1 MDVLASASAELL
13 ALLGSGIV
21 LSFLAWT
28 ADRIRREFHE
38 FRREWEQTHRL
49 ARDNADVLAD
59 HGLIEEAET
68 KHVREEERAASAL
81 VQALAT
87 GEIESDD
94 LDLSSV
100 DQ

>member
-1 MDVLASASAELL
+1 MNVLASASAELL

-21 LSFLAWT
+21 LSFLTWT
-28 ADRIRREFHE
+28 AHRIRREFHE
-38 FRREWEQTHRL
+38 FHSEWEQTHRL

-59 HGLIEEAET
+59 HGLIEEADTE
-68 KHVREEERAASAL
+68 HVREEERAASAL
-81 VQALAT
+81 IQAVAT
-87 GEIESDD
+87 GEIDAAD